1 MSASSWVDVRDV
13 VTVETGF
20 RAFDRTCWRDRE
32 LCIVVLL
39 TFVAVARR
47 QVCSGV
53 QLVEVKGLTRG
64 GKRMRTPYP
73 LNEVRFCTKAE
84 MGLMR
89 AGSWA
94 KSVIEFVP
102 LAAGEC

>member
-39 TFVAVARR
+39 TFVAAARR

-64 GKRMRTPYP
+64 EKRMRTPYP
-73 LNEVRFCTKAE
+73 LDEVRVLHESRDGTD
-84 MGLMR
+84 
-89 AGSWA
+89 AGG
-94 KSVIEFVP
+94 F
-102 LAAGEC
+102 LG